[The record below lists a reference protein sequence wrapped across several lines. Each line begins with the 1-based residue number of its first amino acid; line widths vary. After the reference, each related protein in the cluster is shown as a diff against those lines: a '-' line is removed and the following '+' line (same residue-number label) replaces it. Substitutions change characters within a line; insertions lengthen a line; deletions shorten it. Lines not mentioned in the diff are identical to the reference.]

1 MRCAAGLDIPIA
13 LDELLDPTTTALVVY
28 DVQVGIVGQIAD
40 GAEVIR
46 KVSQILTAARAAGVR
61 TFFTR
66 HLSLPK
72 RLMGVAQYRTAMCW
86 QKTNDPDAVTPWFLR
101 DSPGFQIVPELAPTP
116 DEAIIDKITMSAFE
130 GTPLA
135 IALRDCAIRSVVLCG
150 IAMEIGIEPTARQA
164 ADLGI
169 IPIIVTDACGHGNAE
184 AAQRTADQLRFL
196 GDTQF
201 TDAAAL
207 AAAWGC

>member
-13 LDELLDPTTTALVVY
+13 LDELLDPSATALVVY

-46 KVSQILTAARAAGVR
+46 KVSQVLTAARAAGVR

-86 QKTNDPDAVTPWFLR
+86 QKTNDPDAVAPWFLR

-150 IAMEIGIEPTARQA
+150 IAMEIGIEPTARHA

-169 IPIIVTDACGHGNAE
+169 IPIIVADACGHGNAD
-184 AAQRTADQLRFL
+184 ASQRTADQLRFL
-196 GDTQF
+196 GDTEF
-201 TDAAAL
+201 TDTAAV
-207 AAAWGC
+207 AAAWRS

>member
-1 MRCAAGLDIPIA
+1 MRCAAGLDIPTA
-13 LDELLDPTTTALVVY
+13 LDELLDPSTTALVVY

-40 GAEVIR
+40 GAELIG

-72 RLMGVAQYRTAMCW
+72 RIMGVAQYRTAMCW

-164 ADLGI
+164 VDLGI
-169 IPIIVTDACGHGNAE
+169 IPIIVADACGHGNAE
-184 AAQRTADQLRFL
+184 AAQRTTDQLRFL

-201 TDAAAL
+201 TDTAAL
-207 AAAWGC
+207 AAAWRC